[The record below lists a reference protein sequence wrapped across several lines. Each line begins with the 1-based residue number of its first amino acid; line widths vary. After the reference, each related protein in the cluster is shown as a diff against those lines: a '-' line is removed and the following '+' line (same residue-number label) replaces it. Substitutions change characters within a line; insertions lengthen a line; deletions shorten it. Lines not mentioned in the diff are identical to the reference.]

1 MDKRIWRMRALKAF
15 KVLPYAL
22 SVTMGIL
29 LLSYGGYLL
38 YKDIYASA
46 EPTWLIITAHVI
58 MTVSGL
64 FIIIV
69 GRRDLIRCIGL
80 YAVSLGLS
88 RFALRLDILD
98 FTDMLPAAINCVMI
112 ILALNLMYTGL
123 SFCMGRVIRR
133 LSMSITSIILA
144 MIDLIMLVTDGTQSI
159 LPFTPYIDTT
169 TRMAECVMY
178 LVLLILLDTEYIRY
192 GTSEGRII
200 THLTRIREN
209 YRMDD
214 DAHINPIVADN
225 LICLD
230 GSLWI
235 RNNEGPVDREM
246 TFTISGQT
254 MEANVTAQI
263 WRGHDCVYL
272 TISSNPG
279 SIIHANRI
287 KVDVIRRE
295 GDVLHMYGKDGT
307 DFIVGIG
314 KGARS

>member
-1 MDKRIWRMRALKAF
+1 MRALKAF
-15 KVLPYAL
+15 KILPYAL
-22 SVTMGIL
+22 GIAMGIL
-29 LLSYGGYLL
+29 LLTYGGYLL
-38 YKDIYASA
+38 YKDVYVSI
-46 EPTWLIITAHVI
+46 EPSSLIVIAHII
-58 MTVSGL
+58 MTISGL

-98 FTDMLPAAINCVMI
+98 FDDMVPAAINCVMI
-112 ILALNLMYTGL
+112 LLAINLMYTGA

-144 MIDLIMLVTDGTQSI
+144 MIDLLMLVTDGSQSV
-159 LPFTPYIDTT
+159 LPFTPYIDTN
-169 TRMAECVMY
+169 TRFVECIMY
-178 LVLLILLDTEYIRY
+178 LVLLILLDTEFIRY
-192 GTSEGRII
+192 GTSEGRIV

-214 DAHINPIVADN
+214 DAHINPIVAEN
-225 LICLD
+225 LLNRD
-230 GSLWI
+230 GNLWI
-235 RNNEGPVDREM
+235 RNNDGPVEREM
-246 TFTISGQT
+246 TFTITGNT

-263 WRGHDCVYL
+263 WKGHDGIYL

-287 KVDVIRRE
+287 KVDVVRRE
-295 GDVLHMYGKDGT
+295 GNVLHMYGKDGT
-307 DFIVGIG
+307 DFIVGLS